1 MKFHVE
7 LSVSK
12 DNNANCQPPIQWNN
26 RFLDKNADWV
36 PQKLSDLA
44 GLPLII
50 ILPGQINEFDL
61 TDYPRFSTVDS
72 RLILNNYFTRSDL
85 EREFLLAT
93 SFSKVNQTGRSP
105 PDGAGERTSDEID
118 AAHALQG
125 MKRKGDEHSGDVTP
139 DKRIKME
146 TDDDVIDPN
155 SYQPTRIILS
165 SEAFALFQ
173 GKFSPEPCLKF
184 RCPAEIESQT

>member
-1 MKFHVE
+1 M
-7 LSVSK
+7 
-12 DNNANCQPPIQWNN
+12 
-26 RFLDKNADWV
+26 
-36 PQKLSDLA
+36 
-44 GLPLII
+44 
-50 ILPGQINEFDL
+50 
-61 TDYPRFSTVDS
+61 
-72 RLILNNYFTRSDL
+72 
-85 EREFLLAT
+85 
-93 SFSKVNQTGRSP
+93 NQTGRSP

-165 SEAFALFQ
+165 SEAFSLFQ
-173 GKFSPEPCLKF
+173 GSRASIYPQSSVLV
-184 RCPAEIESQT
+184 RDSQTRSGPNSNPGLAIPNLIISFANRTRTINEFIKVPPS

>member
-1 MKFHVE
+1 MLQFLAKKYIR
-7 LSVSK
+7 L
-12 DNNANCQPPIQWNN
+12 NC
-26 RFLDKNADWV
+26 FLDKTADWV
-36 PQKLSDLA
+36 PHKLSDLA

-93 SFSKVNQTGRSP
+93 SYSKVNQTGRSP

-146 TDDDVIDPN
+146 TDDDAIDPN
-155 SYQPTRIILS
+155 SYQPTKIILS
-165 SEAFALFQ
+165 TEAFSLFQ
-173 GKFSPEPCLKF
+173 GKLISDFNSKRWPKPGAPNWCGFDLNLIVPE
-184 RCPAEIESQT
+184 R

>member
-1 MKFHVE
+1 MFLTRQFKLTKFHVE

-12 DNNANCQPPIQWNN
+12 DRNSNFLSRIQCNNSL
-26 RFLDKNADWV
+26 LDKNADWV

-105 PDGAGERTSDEID
+105 PDGAGERTSDE
-118 AAHALQG
+118 
-125 MKRKGDEHSGDVTP
+125 
-139 DKRIKME
+139 
-146 TDDDVIDPN
+146 
-155 SYQPTRIILS
+155 
-165 SEAFALFQ
+165 
-173 GKFSPEPCLKF
+173 
-184 RCPAEIESQT
+184 

>member
-1 MKFHVE
+1 MLQQSQFVFQNYIR
-7 LSVSK
+7 LI
-12 DNNANCQPPIQWNN
+12 C
-26 RFLDKNADWV
+26 FLDKTADWV
-36 PQKLSDLA
+36 PHKLSDLA

-93 SFSKVNQTGRSP
+93 SYSKVNQTGRSP

-146 TDDDVIDPN
+146 TDDDAIDPN

-165 SEAFALFQ
+165 TEAFSLFQ
-173 GKFSPEPCLKF
+173 GKPTSDFQNHGPKSSAK
-184 RCPAEIESQT
+184 IGVGSIST